1 MRLFLTLICTAT
13 MLVTATSSASAQA
26 LHDSVPYQGDT
37 LLVNP
42 LPMTVHDADQAYLD
56 CDWNTLMSMIRDLE
70 ERIAG
75 ALEVDTVYDVYVS
88 GQVIGQR
95 IYMNYD
101 CVVLRDSVLSLQ
113 IQLDEALL
121 GPPTV
126 LSQEVM
132 SIAQRTASIK
142 AKVTDDGGAAM
153 RIWGVIYGKQDWWN
167 DSLGFFEVDSLF
179 PTGVD
184 YATISDSLLADR
196 LTAHQ
201 SAMDSWAGPPAAE
214 PIHTAMDTSILNVDS
229 VFTRALTGL
238 ERYTNYIA
246 IPVAANDSLMMD
258 FSTSDGQI
266 TVNGD
271 ELDAWYLG
279 LYGMGD
285 TLMFQTLADTAS
297 GFTLDTAS
305 VTSTSARL
313 ITSITDAGGQGPDA
327 VQFQYDTQDF
337 TAATFAGDSISS
349 DSTGGTSHSA
359 VATGLTRYTDYYFRA
374 FADNVQGRG
383 NSESSMTFKTL
394 PELPTWDT
402 LYYDAGQDSLVSVLS
417 DNGGQSPT
425 AQGMAYANDA
435 AFTSPTDLTASH
447 RNDTITAYLQES
459 SLLSGQ
465 QYYTLASA
473 TNNAG
478 VSTTDTILF
487 ETRPEVTTLP
497 ATLDLTDTIQAVAP
511 SHIAGGYAGNFI
523 GLDSLRMVKFAS
535 CGGLMAAC
543 IFGLCERGQ
552 PKIAILAGISLVM
565 DRCILTVVDTAFFLC
580 RFFSE
585 IRIY

>member
-1 MRLFLTLICTAT
+1 MRGFLTLFAALI
-13 MLVTATSSASAQA
+13 TSMVSGFAQA
-26 LHDSVPYQGDT
+26 TNLHDSVPYQGDT
-37 LLVNP
+37 LLVTP
-42 LPMTVHDADQAYLD
+42 LTMSLYDEDQLYLD

-88 GQVIGQR
+88 GQVIDQR

-126 LSQEVM
+126 LSQQVM

-153 RIWGVIYGKQDWWN
+153 RVWGVIYGKQDWWN

-179 PTGVD
+179 PVGLD
-184 YATISDSLLADR
+184 FATMSDSLLADR
-196 LTAHQ
+196 LTSHQ
-201 SAMDSWAGPPAAE
+201 STMDAWTGPPAVM

-229 VFTRALTGL
+229 VFTRALVGL

-246 IPVAANDSLMMD
+246 IPVAANDSLMIE
-258 FSTSDGQI
+258 FNPIDGEI
-266 TVNGD
+266 TVDGP
-271 ELDAWYLG
+271 ELNAGYLG

-305 VTSTSARL
+305 VTSSSARF

-327 VQFQYDTQDF
+327 VQFQYDTLDF
-337 TAATFAGDSISS
+337 TAATFAGDSLSS

-359 VATGLTRYTDYYFRA
+359 VASGLTRYTDYYFRA

-394 PELPTWDT
+394 PELPE
-402 LYYDAGQDSLVSVLS
+402 VSEPVWH
-417 DNGGQSPT
+417 NGK
-425 AQGMAYANDA
+425 
-435 AFTSPTDLTASH
+435 
-447 RNDTITAYLQES
+447 
-459 SLLSGQ
+459 LSGH
-465 QYYTLASA
+465 
-473 TNNAG
+473 
-478 VSTTDTILF
+478 V
-487 ETRPEVTTLP
+487 
-497 ATLDLTDTIQAVAP
+497 
-511 SHIAGGYAGNFI
+511 
-523 GLDSLRMVKFAS
+523 
-535 CGGLMAAC
+535 
-543 IFGLCERGQ
+543 
-552 PKIAILAGISLVM
+552 
-565 DRCILTVVDTAFFLC
+565 TVVGGVLVAHLP
-580 RFFSE
+580 SSV
-585 IRIY
+585 